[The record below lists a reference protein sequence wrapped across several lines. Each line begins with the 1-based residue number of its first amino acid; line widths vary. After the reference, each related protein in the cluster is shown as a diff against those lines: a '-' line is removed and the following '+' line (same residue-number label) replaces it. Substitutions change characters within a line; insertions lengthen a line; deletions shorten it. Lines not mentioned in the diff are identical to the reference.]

1 MSPELT
7 IVGWALSAVGIITS
21 GVFGVLLWLAKER
34 AEKARKA
41 EVAEGECVRCAVSA
55 AERDAAHRRADDA
68 AASAEKRHAEVVT
81 ISTTARDA
89 MVSTAAQIE
98 RLVGAVG
105 TLAAEVRDL
114 AREQRR

>member
-34 AEKARKA
+34 AEKAKA
-41 EVAEGECVRCAVSA
+41 VAADGECVRCAVIA

-81 ISTTARDA
+81 ISTTAHDA

-105 TLAAEVRDL
+105 TLASEVRDL